1 LLLISVS
8 FQQFKQLKAMKPKI
22 FSFLL
27 LTSLSVI
34 AVKAQNFETWMQ
46 ENEKLPVEKI
56 YLHTDRAYY
65 FTGETVWFK
74 SYLTDSRSGRLIP
87 GAENIYVH
95 LIAPTGETV
104 AAITVLSA
112 NGLVANQLE
121 IPDTLNPGN
130 YLLQATTDYLL
141 NFSPGACFSKN
152 LIISKPARSLRAIES
167 RRQMRTATRMVAG
180 VSFFPEG
187 GKLLEGIS
195 NLVAFK
201 AFDKNGCGIDASGA
215 VRDEAGKE
223 VVSFKTDYKGMG
235 LFFMTPQPGKSY
247 QAVVNGFPAFQF
259 RFDSLIVSEE
269 IKIQLVNQTS
279 RELLVN
285 ICGNT
290 EKFTG
295 APFFLANMHGG
306 QTVFY
311 QAFKMEG
318 QNHLL
323 KFESDMLKGGINQLV
338 LLDKNLN
345 PLSELLIF
353 SDNFNLKN
361 LDVRVDKKAVANRS
375 AIKVTIS
382 DHEKNGEVANLSATV
397 VHEAALP
404 ENGFSQNILSALFI
418 ESELNG
424 YIETPAGFF
433 NNNEMNAKAKQ
444 RLLMLTKNDRSSYF
458 WNQAPAATKQLDH
471 KQSAGLKLH
480 GIATETATGLPL
492 KNSEITLVIEKNREM
507 AFLTQNTDN
516 EGHFTF
522 SGLLF
527 NDTANVVV
535 QARNKRGR
543 QNTAIQ
549 ILPPFEIL
557 LQPEKIEALGS
568 ETAFSEEMEKQKY
581 QQQLSLTS
589 YLRKQGRLRSDKEKA
604 ETENRVD
611 SDGRFRIYD
620 KADQVVEIPESEAS
634 FGNVLDFLAGKVAGL
649 DIGENS
655 VSIRGTS
662 NIDGNSTPLFLI
674 DGVPLNSGVFSD
686 LPAEVGRNTGEEWS
700 AGETS
705 AIDKIKTLPLG
716 DIEKVEILKSP
727 QNLAIFGTEGANGV
741 IAVYTRKG
749 KSDTSSAL
757 AKGVIEQKIAG
768 FSSFQTFYSP
778 VYLPETDLSEKPD
791 YRTTLF
797 WEPEI
802 VLQNG
807 QAELSFFTDD
817 QTGNYKVIVEGISES
832 GKICRGSAEFEVVAP
847 TGN

>member
-8 FQQFKQLKAMKPKI
+8 FQLFKQLKAMKPKV
-22 FSFLL
+22 FSILFLF
-27 LTSLSVI
+27 SLSII
-34 AVKAQNFETWMQ
+34 AVKAQNFKTWME
-46 ENEKLPVEKI
+46 ENEKLPAEKI
-56 YLHTDRAYY
+56 YLHTDRTYY

-95 LIAPTGETV
+95 LIAPTGVTV
-104 AAITVLSA
+104 AEITALSV

-141 NFSPGACFSKN
+141 NFSPGACFSRN
-152 LIISKPARSLRAIES
+152 LIISKPARSLRAMES
-167 RRQMRTATRMVAG
+167 RRQMRTATRMVTG

-187 GKLLEGIS
+187 GKLPEGIS

-201 AFDKNGCGIDASGA
+201 AIDKNGYGIEASGS
-215 VRDEAGKE
+215 VRDETGNE
-223 VVSFKTDYKGMG
+223 VIAFKTDYKGMG
-235 LFFMTPQPGKSY
+235 LFFMTPEPGKSY
-247 QAVVNGFPAFQF
+247 RAVVNGFPAFNF
-259 RFDSLIVSEE
+259 RFDSLVVSEGV
-269 IKIQLVNQTS
+269 KIQLVNQTS

-295 APFFLANMHGG
+295 IPFFLANMHGG

-311 QAFKMEG
+311 QAFKMEE

-323 KFESDMLKGGINQLV
+323 KFEIDMLKGGINQLV

-361 LDVRVDKKAVANRS
+361 LDVRVDKNPVTNRS
-375 AIKVTIS
+375 AIKITVS
-382 DHEKNGEVANLSATV
+382 DSEKNGEFANLSAAV
-397 VHEAALP
+397 VHEAAFP
-404 ENGFSQNILSALFI
+404 ENGVSQNILSALLI
-418 ESELNG
+418 ESELTG
-424 YIETPAGFF
+424 FIETPAGFF
-433 NNNEMNAKAKQ
+433 NSNEMNAKTKQ
-444 RLLMLTKNDRSSYF
+444 RLLMLTNSPSSYF
-458 WNQAPAATKQLDH
+458 WNQAPAVTKQLTH
-471 KQSAGLKLH
+471 SQSTGLKLH
-480 GIATETATGLPL
+480 GIATEATTAMPL
-492 KNSEITLVIEKNREM
+492 KNGEITLVIEKNREM
-507 AFLTQNTDN
+507 AFLTQNTDT
-516 EGHFTF
+516 GGYFTF

-527 NDTANVVV
+527 NDTANAIV
-535 QARNKRGR
+535 QAKNERGR
-543 QNTAIQ
+543 PNTAIQ
-549 ILPPFEIL
+549 LLPPFEIPF
-557 LQPEKIEALGS
+557 QPEKIKTLGAEPAFTEA
-568 ETAFSEEMEKQKY
+568 MEKQKY
-581 QQQLSLTS
+581 RQQLSLAG
-589 YLRKQGRLRSDKEKA
+589 YLRKQEMLSPEN
-604 ETENRVD
+604 ETTKPENRTNAD
-611 SDGRFRIYD
+611 DRFRIYD

-649 DIGENS
+649 DITENS

-662 NIDGNSTPLFLI
+662 NIDGKSTPLFLI
-674 DGVPLNSGVFSD
+674 DGVPLNPGGFSD
-686 LPAEVGRNTGEEWS
+686 LPAEVGRNTGDVWS
-700 AGETS
+700 AGEIS
-705 AIDKIKTLPLG
+705 ATDKIKTLPLG

-757 AKGVIEQKIAG
+757 VKGVIEQKIAG
-768 FSSFQTFYSP
+768 YSSFKTFYSP
-778 VYLPETDLSEKPD
+778 VHLSDAEPSEKPD

-802 VLQNG
+802 MLQNG
-807 QAELSFFTDD
+807 QAEFSFFTSD
-817 QTGNYKVIVEGISES
+817 QPGKYKVIVEGISES